1 MNEGYCSS
9 LRRHIEI
16 ERSEDASFAP
26 FERLTLPEYS
36 TDDEPVLPMFKSQ
49 LSLICFASLSYE
61 YKSDLQV
68 ISGLL
73 LKAIET
79 VLNWSLQ
86 LTPNEVISIVNEK
99 VEEGFAEISL

>member
-16 ERSEDASFAP
+16 EISEDASFAP
-26 FERLTLPEYS
+26 FERLTVPEYS
-36 TDDEPVLPMFKSQ
+36 ADESVLPMFKSQ

-86 LTPNEVISIVNEK
+86 LTPNGIISIVNEK